1 MWWYAT
7 RAAGLMTWSTAVAAV
22 IVGLLLSTR
31 IVKRRS
37 GPWLLDLHRFLG
49 GLSLLFL
56 IVHMVTLSL
65 DSFVDFGLRELFI
78 PGASTWNPE
87 AAAWGII
94 AAITLG
100 LVEVTSLLRPWIN
113 PTMWRTVH
121 MMSIVTVAAGS
132 YHAILGGSDVD
143 NPIIWVVAGSSAVA
157 TALLIATRLL
167 RATRG
172 DRSRAAA
179 PLRLALLVGRRRHP
193 LLRLHRRAHPRL
205 ERRHR
210 PLGGR
215 PGRALQGEGGLGAR

>member
-1 MWWYAT
+1 VSDQVWWYAT

-31 IVKRRS
+31 VVKRRS

-56 IVHMVTLSL
+56 IVHMATLTL

-132 YHAILGGSDVD
+132 YHALLGGSDVD
-143 NPIIWVVAGSSAVA
+143 NPIIWVVAGSGAVA

-167 RATRG
+167 GTTRS

-179 PLRLALLVGRRRHP
+179 PPRLASRPMASQRRK
-193 LLRLHRRAHPRL
+193 
-205 ERRHR
+205 
-210 PLGGR
+210 
-215 PGRALQGEGGLGAR
+215 